1 MRREGCKRSSQ
12 RPGRDLEFSTV
23 GYKQIQYNGMRFLG
37 MTRFLNKHGNFLDGM
52 RVRCA
57 LLKKINLKL
66 LYVIVT
72 SFVSFVKLFAK
83 KDKSE

>member
-1 MRREGCKRSSQ
+1 MQREGCKRLSH
-12 RPGRDLEFSTV
+12 RPGRDLEFSMV

-37 MTRFLNKHGNFLDGM
+37 MTCFLNKHGNFLYGM
-52 RVRCA
+52 RVRCV

-72 SFVSFVKLFAK
+72 NFVSFVKIFDK